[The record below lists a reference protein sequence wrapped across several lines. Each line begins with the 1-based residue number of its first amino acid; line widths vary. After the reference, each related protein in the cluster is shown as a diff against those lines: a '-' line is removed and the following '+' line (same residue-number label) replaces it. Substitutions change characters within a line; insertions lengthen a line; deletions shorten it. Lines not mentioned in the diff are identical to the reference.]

1 MAKCPG
7 NHGDKFPSNQVV
19 VSYCASMT
27 IISPALIVLAKCI
40 LDTAPS
46 GGEKLLH
53 RVQNF
58 LVMISPLRMI
68 KVAIVKFTLV
78 NSAVKLLLL

>member
-1 MAKCPG
+1 
-7 NHGDKFPSNQVV
+7 
-19 VSYCASMT
+19 MT

-53 RVQNF
+53 RVQNL
-58 LVMISPLRMI
+58 LVMISPLSVMSSMSIIDGILMNCNQGMI

-78 NSAVKLLLL
+78 NSAVKLLLLYNNG